1 MLKIRLMRIG
11 ARQKPFYR
19 VVVIDERSKRNG
31 AYVELLGTYNPLT
44 QPKEIKL
51 NKERVEHWLKQGAQ
65 KSDGFLR
72 ILGEAPQRPPRKP
85 KKEKKIEEPAA
96 TSQQPAEE
104 KPAEEAQ
111 PVTEEAN
118 VSEDA
123 KSETAKA
130 SGEVEPTPEVNKTSK
145 DPGATQTS
153 SESTGETSDAL
164 QSDEPTS
171 IETPVEKEPKNEGSA

>member
-1 MLKIRLMRIG
+1 MRIG

-85 KKEKKIEEPAA
+85 KKEKKVEEPK
-96 TSQQPAEE
+96 PEE
-104 KPAEEAQ
+104 KPAEETQ

-118 VSEDA
+118 VSEEA

-130 SGEVEPTPEVNKTSK
+130 SGEVEPTPEVNESN
-145 DPGATQTS
+145 PEQGATQTS
-153 SESTGETSDAL
+153 SESTGETSSAL
-164 QSDEPTS
+164 QPDEPT
-171 IETPVEKEPKNEGSA
+171 ITEAPVEEENKKDERPA